1 MTSIFDKL
9 NLKPGERR
17 FVVFVALIAFIVV
30 NALMVW
36 PKFFD
41 WNRVTM
47 REKRAKDELQQYRRE
62 VDNIKKYQLT
72 LRDLAEK
79 GAQVSTEQQASEL
92 QNTVRAQAQLSGVTI
107 NNYIP
112 VNRAATGSKTNMFF
126 EEQSATVQFSA
137 EEKPLVDF
145 LYNLGAG
152 SSMIRVRHMTLNP
165 ELPNRYRL
173 QGSIT
178 LVASYQR
185 SAPVRTANT
194 NAPGVR
200 ATTTATGPRTS
211 MTNISRAGTTNAPAA
226 KPGWWQRLWPFG
238 KKSATSST
246 NAPAK
251 TNAPGRTN
259 SPATK

>member
-36 PKFFD
+36 PKFFE
-41 WNRVTM
+41 WNKVTA
-47 REKRAKDELQQYRRE
+47 REKRANDELQQYRRE

-72 LRDLAEK
+72 LRELADK
-79 GAQVSTEQQASEL
+79 GAQVQTEQQASEL

-112 VNRAATGSKTNMFF
+112 VTRGVGGKTNQFF
-126 EEQSATVQFSA
+126 DEQSATVQFSA

-152 SSMIRVRHMTLNP
+152 SSMIRVRNMTLNP

-178 LVASYQR
+178 LVASFQR

-200 ATTTATGPRTS
+200 ATATTGPRTS
-211 MTNISRAGTTNAPAA
+211 MTNVARAGTTNAPAP
-226 KPGWWQRLWPFG
+226 KQSWWERIWPFG
-238 KKSATSST
+238 KKSATTPTSG
-246 NAPAK
+246 PAK
-251 TNAPGRTN
+251 TNAPARTN
-259 SPATK
+259 SPAKK